1 MTGPGL
7 TTLKWGGMYT
17 LEIELTGKL
26 PKMNTSHTRGRHW
39 SVGHREAKYWMDRV
53 WVEVQG
59 LKPERPLKRARG
71 TFTRHSSREPDYENL
86 TYSFK
91 EIVDAL
97 VKLDILED
105 DAPKNLE
112 RVYQWK
118 KGKAGAGRV
127 TIQLEEL

>member
-1 MTGPGL
+1 
-7 TTLKWGGMYT
+7 MYT

-59 LKPERPLKRARG
+59 LKPDRPLKRARG

-86 TYSFK
+86 AYSFK

>member
-1 MTGPGL
+1 MADGL
-7 TTLKWGGMYT
+7 IDHLGF
-17 LEIELTGKL
+17 
-26 PKMNTSHTRGRHW
+26 SFH
-39 SVGHREAKYWMDRV
+39 D
-53 WVEVQG
+53 
-59 LKPERPLKRARG
+59 
-71 TFTRHSSREPDYENL
+71 DYEV
-86 TYSFK
+86 FK

-118 KGKAGAGRV
+118 KGKAGAGKV